1 MRIWPMRKQRVAIR
15 STLLTLV
22 LERRMPV
29 ATEARRPETATGA
42 FWAQAARAE

>member
-1 MRIWPMRKQRVAIR
+1 MSIWPIRKKRVARR

-22 LERRMPV
+22 LESRMPV
-29 ATEARRPETATGA
+29 ATEARRPEIATGA